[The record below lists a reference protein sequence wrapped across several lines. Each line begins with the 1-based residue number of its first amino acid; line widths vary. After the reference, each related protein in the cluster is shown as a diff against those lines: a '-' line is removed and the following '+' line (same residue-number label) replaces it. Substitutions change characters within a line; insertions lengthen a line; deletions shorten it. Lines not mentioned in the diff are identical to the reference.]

1 MTISSAVRLLACLAL
16 CFAVA
21 TAGAMITRP
30 EIPTWY
36 AALAKPSWT
45 PPNWAFPVAWNI
57 LYALMAVSLW
67 LLWERAREGVPNAN
81 RAIGLFMLQL
91 GLNAAWSPVFF
102 AFHALS
108 AALAILVALVLVLA
122 ATIWTSAGV
131 DRVAAWL
138 LAPYFAWIVY
148 AASLNGAIVAAN

>member
-1 MTISSAVRLLACLAL
+1 MTISSVVRLLACLAL

-21 TAGAMITRP
+21 TAGAVITRP

-36 AALAKPSWT
+36 ATLAKPTWN

-67 LLWERAREGVPNAN
+67 LLWERAREGVPQAN

-102 AFHALS
+102 ALHAIS
-108 AALAILVALVLVLA
+108 AAFAILVALIVVLA
-122 ATIWTSAGV
+122 ATIWTSARV
-131 DRVAAWL
+131 DRFAAWL
-138 LAPYFAWIVY
+138 LAPYLAWIVY
-148 AASLNGAIVAAN
+148 AASLNGAIVVLN